1 MKERKKMY
9 TPPASAACI
18 KILLEECFVMSARM
32 SGIDNSGQQIQGE
45 YDFEDSDYFDPDAWY
60 E

>member
-1 MKERKKMY
+1 MKAREKNY
-9 TPPASAACI
+9 TPPACKDAVEL
-18 KILLEECFVMSARM
+18 LLEECFVMSVRM
-32 SGIDNSGQQIQGE
+32 QGIESTGQQIQGE